1 MDLNGRVV
9 AHIVYEGGQDRAI
22 GALPDIDGNGLAE
35 ILVATGE
42 TNQGVTWETI
52 SIIELAG
59 SEITEWRLP
68 GFHSLFEWRLH
79 LPRVFGFEIGRRRPG
94 G

>member
-1 MDLNGRVV
+1 MDLNGIAVIENGRV
-9 AHIVYEGGQDRAI
+9 
-22 GALPDIDGNGLAE
+22 
-35 ILVATGE
+35 
-42 TNQGVTWETI
+42 NQGVTWETI

-68 GFHSLFEWRLH
+68 RFHSLFEWRLH
-79 LPRVFGFEIGRRRPG
+79 LPRVFGFEIARRRPG